1 MLFGLDRNTDEQS
14 LVTFLRLFSQ
24 DRLLGTLAPRMREE
38 EIHQVVDLLTGIM
51 RNHLSDEE
59 YHNLFLGEEHH
70 HH

>member
-1 MLFGLDRNTDEQS
+1 MLFGLDRSTDEQS

-38 EIHQVVDLLTGIM
+38 EIHQVVDLLTEIM
-51 RNHLSDEE
+51 RNHLSGEE
-59 YHNLFLGEEHH
+59 YHKLFLGEEHH

>member
-1 MLFGLDRNTDEQS
+1 MLFGLDRSTDEQS

>member
-51 RNHLSDEE
+51 RNHLSGEE
-59 YHNLFLGEEHH
+59 YHILFLGEEHH

>member
-51 RNHLSDEE
+51 RNHLSGEE